1 MPANKIAYRGIEY
14 DYRAS
19 KDNILTYITQ
29 PKHHYDDWT
38 ENGGILIVKYEA
50 NHDEAH
56 QYYVLHQFRI
66 FESDGY
72 IEQENLHEYG
82 KRGGNR
88 YAEVVES
95 NK

>member
-1 MPANKIAYRGIEY
+1 MPANQIKYRGTIY
-14 DYRAS
+14 NYSAS
-19 KDNILTYITQ
+19 KDNILTYICQ
-29 PKHHYDDWT
+29 PEHHYSDWT
-38 ENGGILIVKYEA
+38 EDGGILIVKYEA

-66 FESDGY
+66 FEGDGY